1 MVNKI
6 RKLLTWLDG
15 HFEETLLMAFLAAI
29 AVVELMQVIIRKLPF
44 VPALTWAE
52 EFCRF
57 MWIWSVFISL
67 PYTIKTGTML
77 RVTALS
83 DILPQ
88 RGAELLDITVQAA
101 VLAAML
107 VCAASSAPVV
117 MGIAKSGE
125 TSPAML
131 WPMWTVYSF
140 VLLGF
145 ALACIRSAQSLKE
158 KIKKR
163 KER

>member
-1 MVNKI
+1 
-6 RKLLTWLDG
+6 
-15 HFEETLLMAFLAAI
+15 
-29 AVVELMQVIIRKLPF
+29 
-44 VPALTWAE
+44 
-52 EFCRF
+52 
-57 MWIWSVFISL
+57 
-67 PYTIKTGTML
+67 ML

-83 DILPQ
+83 DILSQ
-88 RGAELLDITVQAA
+88 RGAELLDIAVQAA